1 MTDNSKAIKIR
12 KISPH
17 SEWQQAQASFQDLGS
32 PHSLLTEDWAA
43 QTPSQSHLSRYCYRK
58 MLLRQEM
65 KPQCQMLPGS
75 LPGSL
80 LGGCVWGL
88 SLSRLWHT
96 LLCVGHCWAV
106 SVPSA
111 ELDVPFPSHRDP
123 LLLHWPAQLL
133 SSRCFA
139 LQRSSLALEQSGGSL
154 CSANS
159 PFLLPF
165 LTFPLCA
172 LKGKYNKPNSTW
184 EQPLSSC
191 CSQCQGCTWQLC
203 TPAIPT
209 PALPA
214 PGYRGGSHAIQC
226 VCSIYFSGRLWGF
239 SNIPS
244 TYYYYF

>member
-17 SEWQQAQASFQDLGS
+17 SEWQQAQAPFRTWV
-32 PHSLLTEDWAA
+32 LLTLCWQRTE
-43 QTPSQSHLSRYCYRK
+43 QL
-58 MLLRQEM
+58 
-65 KPQCQMLPGS
+65 KPPARAICHVTVTEKCSWGRRWNRSAKCCQDPCQD
-75 LPGSL
+75 P
-80 LGGCVWGL
+80 GGCVWGL

-111 ELDVPFPSHRDP
+111 ELDVSFPSHRDP

-139 LQRSSLALEQSGGSL
+139 LQRTSLALEQSGGSL

-172 LKGKYNKPNSTW
+172 LKGKYKKPNSTW